1 MHTTTHTTSR
11 LCRTSLRLVL
21 LPLLLASISCRAI
34 TKSPYDLIEA
44 ELRTKE
50 RELADTRS
58 QLRNSKNLNDA
69 YQRTPRGMAAT
80 GDDGAPFL
88 PIKELTLGSGTG
100 GADNDNQ
107 PGDEALQVV
116 LVPKDEDGSAV
127 KVPANVLILAY
138 ETSRNGTKCL
148 ISRWDI
154 GADQLRRTWRSGLF
168 ATGYYI
174 PLQWDQLPAFD
185 KVRIVVRLQTLDG
198 RAFEADKD
206 ITVRVLPGVI
216 PNNRGI
222 APPAMVPQPGV
233 FPPSPTQEYPYVPN
247 DLPANP
253 GGGYIPSPTV
263 PVVPPSRPKIE
274 ELPPPVESRSPVRIS
289 PAREK

>member
-1 MHTTTHTTSR
+1 MNVARMHNTSR
-11 LCRTSLRLVL
+11 RFRTSLRLVL
-21 LPLLLASISCRAI
+21 LPLLFASLSCRAI

-50 RELADTRS
+50 RELAETRS

-69 YQRTPRGMAAT
+69 YQRTPRGMSAT
-80 GDDGAPFL
+80 AEDGGPFL

-100 GADNDNQ
+100 GADNDSQ

-127 KVPANVLILAY
+127 KVPANIVILAY

-174 PLQWDQLPAFD
+174 PLQWDQLPAYD
-185 KVRIVVRLQTLDG
+185 KVRVVARLQTLDG
-198 RAFEADKD
+198 RVFEADKD
-206 ITVRVLPGVI
+206 ITVRVLPGVT
-216 PNNRGI
+216 PRDRGT
-222 APPAMVPQPGV
+222 PPAPALPQPNV
-233 FPPSPTQEYPYVPN
+233 FPPSGLEDVPYSPRT
-247 DLPANP
+247 AP
-253 GGGYIPSPTV
+253 GIPSPGVPTV
-263 PVVPPSRPKIE
+263 PPLGPRIE
-274 ELPPPVESRSPVRIS
+274 ELPPPNESRSDRPPVTLR
-289 PAREK
+289 PAR